1 MRTTL
6 FCLSLLAASLSTPT
20 WATASDDLAPGSDVV
35 LEGKVVEVVSHDTF
49 WLDHD
54 GTRVLVYQSTV
65 RKPLSVGQ
73 TLKVSG
79 RVSDDWMRLADYEL
93 EARQIEN

>member
-1 MRTTL
+1 MRKSIALLT
-6 FCLSLLAASLSTPT
+6 LLATLLATPV
-20 WATASDDLAPGSDVV
+20 LAADNLTPGSDVV